1 MDDGDPASPLGFRLH
16 DGDSLVTKL
25 SNVLMF
31 FAEQEDLPTREIF
44 FRGGTIGGGM
54 KPLVD
59 GSGCDSD
66 VAQSIFVS
74 DVLEL
79 SSVPVLMLVTSVVKV
94 LSSVLVQGTPVEGGG
109 LTRTFWV
116 LSGAPVLSSEEFL

>member
-1 MDDGDPASPLGFRLH
+1 
-16 DGDSLVTKL
+16 
-25 SNVLMF
+25 MF
-31 FAEQEDLPTREIF
+31 FAEQEDLPTRKIF
-44 FRGGTIGGGM
+44 FRGGTVGGGM

-79 SSVPVLMLVTSVVKV
+79 SSVPELMLVTSVVKV

-109 LTRTFWV
+109 LTRTFWM